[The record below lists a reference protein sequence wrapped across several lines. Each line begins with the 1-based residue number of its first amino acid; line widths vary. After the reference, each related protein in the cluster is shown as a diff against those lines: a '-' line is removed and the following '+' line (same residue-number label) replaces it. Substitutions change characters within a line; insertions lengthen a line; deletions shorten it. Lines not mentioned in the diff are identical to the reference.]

1 MRKPKGHIRKRP
13 FGYEIAVPEGRDP
26 ITKRYRYRYAYADTI
41 EGLLHPELTAAATRG
56 EAASIAHRQFS
67 AHASVNRTCEIAMTR
82 ATGTTYH
89 HLLELVEH
97 ATR

>member
-41 EGLLHPELTAAATRG
+41 EETETERHPARARHDPGARPG
-56 EAASIAHRQFS
+56 RAP
-67 AHASVNRTCEIAMTR
+67 RTDQPALR
-82 ATGTTYH
+82 
-89 HLLELVEH
+89 
-97 ATR
+97 